1 MTEAVKNAL
10 AHRGKVVDSLCT
22 LKGEATTK
30 NKAAGAGSDSTGALI
45 FDTGGGYTEAVC
57 VIDLNSVATG
67 ATVSVYRLSLQGSN
81 DSAFASPIV
90 NMPLLEVGHADV
102 VPHTREEAAAARYL
116 FPVSNDFGGDLY
128 RYLRIYLIVGATP
141 GITGIDYE
149 ANLTVN

>member
-22 LKGEATTK
+22 LKGAATTK
-30 NKAAGAGSDSTGALI
+30 NIASGAGSDSTGALI

-67 ATVSVYRLSLQGSN
+67 ATVSDWMLSLQGSN
-81 DSAFASPIV
+81 DSAFASPIID
-90 NMPLLEVGHADV
+90 MPLLQVGIAAQV
-102 VPHTREEAAAARYL
+102 VHSRGIDGPERYL

-128 RYLRIYLIVGATP
+128 RYLRIYASAGDTP